1 METRKSCQEKAGI
14 VTGLM
19 GKPEKLSRKDRN
31 CDRFDG
37 KARKAVNIKP
47 ELRQVWMETWKS
59 CQNKAVIKTGLD
71 GNTEKLSRKSLNC
84 DRFDGKAS
92 KAVKIKPE
100 LRQL

>member
-1 METRKSCQEKAGI
+1 M
-14 VTGLM
+14 M
-19 GKPEKLSRKDRN
+19 GNKEKLTRKDRN

-71 GNTEKLSRKSLNC
+71 GNTEKLSRKGRNC
-84 DRFDGKAS
+84 DRFDGKAR
-92 KAVKIKPE
+92 KAVKKRSE
-100 LRQL
+100 L